1 MARPIRARLDVPVA
15 ALLALL
21 GCGSPPPRDDGW
33 EQRWTLQ
40 EIRPWIAA
48 CGDGNVE
55 ELELGQQRSV
65 QATATESAGPSPGHR
80 ICTAVW
86 NAEHQRVTSVS
97 IAIVDLLGDAAAPR
111 DMGVWVTRLA
121 EMLPTDVRPAME
133 AGRGGAPVDATVGR
147 FRVRAMFYNGNPRDW
162 EGMIAVDPAPRTR
175 P

>member
-1 MARPIRARLDVPVA
+1 MARPIRARLDVRVA
-15 ALLALL
+15 VLLATL
-21 GCGSPPPRDDGW
+21 GCGSPPPRDDAW

-65 QATATESAGPSPGHR
+65 QATATEAAGPSPGHR

-86 NAEHQRVTSVS
+86 NADDQRVTSVK
-97 IAIVDLLGDAAAPR
+97 IAIIDLLGDAGAPR
-111 DMGVWVTRLA
+111 DMGAWVTRLA
-121 EMLPTDVRPAME
+121 EMLPTDVRAAME

-147 FRVRAMFYNGNPRDW
+147 FRVRAGFNNGNPRDW
-162 EGMIAVDPAPRTR
+162 EGTIDVDSIRRAGP
-175 P
+175 

>member
-1 MARPIRARLDVPVA
+1 MARPIRAGLDVRVA
-15 ALLALL
+15 VLLATL
-21 GCGSPPPRDDGW
+21 GCGTTPPPDDTW
-33 EQRWTLQ
+33 ERWTLE

-65 QATATESAGPSPGHR
+65 QATATGTAGPSPGWR
-80 ICTAVW
+80 TCTAVW
-86 NAEHQRVTSVS
+86 NADEQRVTSVRIS
-97 IAIVDLLGDAAAPR
+97 IIDLLGDAAAPR

-147 FRVRAMFYNGNPRDW
+147 FRVRAGFNSGNPRDW
-162 EGMIAVDPAPRTR
+162 EGTIAVDPTPRAR